1 MKAYRCSKQLR
12 RRRPNRTGARAPSPE
27 YHIGDRHKRSQRA
40 KLEIMLDYS
49 IGIPPLEGDYPRSN
63 TSAYNKRGPRIYPEY
78 HPLKVPISS
87 IEFYGKDTGWDLP
100 PFMDDIDHNT
110 MLPL

>member
-1 MKAYRCSKQLR
+1 MKAYRCTKQLR

-27 YHIGDRHKRSQRA
+27 YRIGDRHKRSQRA

-49 IGIPPLEGDYPRSN
+49 IGHPPRNIYDYDCPC
-63 TSAYNKRGPRIYPEY
+63 TQYNKRGPRITPDR
-78 HPLKVPISS
+78 HPLKVCISS
-87 IEFYGKDTGWDLP
+87 IELYGKDTGWDLP

>member
-27 YHIGDRHKRSQRA
+27 YRIGDRHKRSQWA
-40 KLEIMLDYS
+40 KLEVGLDHWAGYS
-49 IGIPPLEGDYPRSN
+49 
-63 TSAYNKRGPRIYPEY
+63 KRGPRIYHDL
-78 HPLKVPISS
+78 HPLKVRISS

-100 PFMDDIDHNT
+100 PFMDDIDDQT
-110 MLPL
+110 